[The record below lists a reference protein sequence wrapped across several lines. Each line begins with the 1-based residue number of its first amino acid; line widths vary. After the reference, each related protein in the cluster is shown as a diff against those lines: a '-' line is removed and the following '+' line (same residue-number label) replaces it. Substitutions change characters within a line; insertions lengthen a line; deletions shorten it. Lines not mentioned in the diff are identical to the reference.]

1 MASFAPEIYASMD
14 KKSFIVREV
23 EFNDLAEAVAEKVI
37 AMMKDSIALT
47 SSKNARGE
55 DDESLI
61 STKEACRI
69 LACGER
75 TLQRY
80 RASRLVSVI
89 YRGPHRCFYYRDEI
103 LSLRDANTRP
113 NRDSK

>member
-1 MASFAPEIYASMD
+1 MKIDYLTPEEFRAILNEELD
-14 KKSFIVREV
+14 KRLGPMPSKQTGFSNNTR
-23 EFNDLAEAVAEKVI
+23 AE
-37 AMMKDSIALT
+37 
-47 SSKNARGE
+47 
-55 DDESLI
+55 ESELI
-61 STKEACRI
+61 GTKEACRI

>member
-1 MASFAPEIYASMD
+1 MD
-14 KKSFIVREV
+14 IPYYTLDELR
-23 EFNDLAEAVAEKVI
+23 
-37 AMMKDSIALT
+37 ALLNEESDKRFGPI
-47 SSKNARGE
+47 SSKPVSLANTTHATDSE
-55 DDESLI
+55 LI